1 MTTALVL
8 ALTVG
13 VLWAAVGALFGY
25 APVEKDRLISFFALN
40 STIYFL
46 FSTFSLSLPAKGGEL
61 WILALLMV
69 PAAVAELAGFWV
81 LKQAMNQGSQ
91 GIAWAIIQS
100 SMVIPFLGAL
110 FLPGNS
116 ATVIQL
122 VGIVLLFA
130 GVGCLA
136 GEKQRR
142 NRPSKFG
149 SEHSFARLLAAA
161 FLLVGI
167 SQFLRLLPNYF
178 PLSEETLS
186 WRLFFSAL
194 TGLVWWNVWAAARKK
209 YLLRSV
215 WQVALCYGLTV
226 ALGQFVFYRAADAA
240 AACGWSSGVI
250 PTAVGSSIILFCVYC
265 SVFRRERGAVLGWT
279 GIFLIVAGIAGLS
292 RPC

>member
-46 FSTFSLSLPAKGGEL
+46 FSTFSLSLPAKGEEL

-69 PAAVAELAGFWV
+69 PAAIAELAGFWV
-81 LKQAMNQGSQ
+81 LKQAMNQGCQ

-116 ATVIQL
+116 ATVVQL

-142 NRPSKFG
+142 NRPSEFG
-149 SEHSFARLLAAA
+149 SEHSF
-161 FLLVGI
+161 
-167 SQFLRLLPNYF
+167 
-178 PLSEETLS
+178 
-186 WRLFFSAL
+186 AL

-209 YLLRSV
+209 YLLRRV

-226 ALGQFVFYRAADAA
+226 ALGQFVFYRAAGVPASFRRRWEAA
-240 AACGWSSGVI
+240 SS
-250 PTAVGSSIILFCVYC
+250 F
-265 SVFRRERGAVLGWT
+265 SVFIVPFFAGRGER
-279 GIFLIVAGIAGLS
+279 FSAG
-292 RPC
+292 PEFF